1 MDTYQIR
8 VVAYFAA
15 SLPGQPS
22 VTPLRAWQY
31 NPRMGYG
38 RGGFSPALLLSMTFL
53 LRFTSLWLLLLAA
66 LGSTI
71 LASCNSDSQ
80 TQTTE
85 QVASDASA
93 TSVAGGQPLMDS
105 TQLISAFRTEPA
117 FKTQLLPALRF
128 YRERKFQLG
137 WFKNHEPVA
146 QVKNIQAIIGKAA
159 DEGLNP
165 KDYQIR
171 DISKMVSEL
180 EKVRNDSVRRNALE
194 RQTDIALT
202 GTYLKWA
209 NDYYRGVANPRDK
222 KDSSWLI
229 KPNKI
234 KLNKALL
241 TFLGE
246 RKSRYNYYEFAPL
259 HPEYDQLKKA
269 LATYRAEER
278 VGGWPALPANTVLK
292 PGQYSPAVAAL
303 RQRLLGRASG
313 GAASASVVVTA
324 KAGHATD
331 VAALTYDSTLET
343 AVEQFQEDA
352 GLKADGIVRG
362 ETLKQLNVPIGTRI
376 DQLILNMERWRWLPK
391 KFEPNYL
398 LVNIPE
404 YILHVVEN
412 GKEAFNMR
420 VIVGKVLHET
430 PVFSDKMEYVV
441 LAPYWNVPFSIIDN
455 ELRDKLVANPNY
467 LNRLDMEVVKGSG
480 RKATVVGPA
489 SIDWANVTQETF
501 KYTLRRRP
509 GPKNDLGDVKFIF
522 PNSNDIYLHDT
533 PHDELFSQSSRS
545 FSHGCVRLSEPIKL
559 ATYLLRDRPEWDKQT
574 ILDSIATHREK
585 YITLKDKL
593 PVYLVYFTA
602 WADASG
608 HPHFRDDIY
617 GLDKKLARE
626 YFD

>member
-1 MDTYQIR
+1 M
-8 VVAYFAA
+8 
-15 SLPGQPS
+15 S
-22 VTPLRAWQY
+22 
-31 NPRMGYG
+31 
-38 RGGFSPALLLSMTFL
+38 FL
-53 LRFTSLWLLLLAA
+53 FRFTSFLWVLLVIAFGGASLQACGSDQSQTGEHATADAASTASSGTATA
-66 LGSTI
+66 LGP
-71 LASCNSDSQ
+71 
-80 TQTTE
+80 
-85 QVASDASA
+85 
-93 TSVAGGQPLMDS
+93 QPRLDS
-105 TQLISAFRTEPA
+105 TYVIKTFQAEPA
-117 FKTQLLPALRF
+117 FKPQLLAARRF
-128 YRERKFQLG
+128 YRERGFRLA
-137 WFKNHEPVA
+137 WFKDHQPVP
-146 QVKNIQAIIGKAA
+146 QVETLQQIIAKAS
-159 DEGLNP
+159 DEGLDP
-165 KDYQIR
+165 KDYQVK
-171 DISKMVSEL
+171 DFKKL
-180 EKVRNDSVRRNALE
+180 LADLDKVKTDSVSHNALE
-194 RQTDIALT
+194 RQIDVALT
-202 GTYLKWA
+202 GVYMKWA
-209 NDYYRGVANPRDK
+209 NDYYRGVANPRDTK
-222 KDSSWLI
+222 STSWQV

-269 LATYRAEER
+269 LATYRAQER
-278 VGGWPALPANTVLK
+278 AGGWPTLPATLTLK
-292 PGQYSPAVAAL
+292 PGDTSPAVAAL
-303 RQRLLGRASG
+303 RKRLLDSAG
-313 GAASASVVVTA
+313 GAAASTPSPAPTTA
-324 KAGHATD
+324 TAPGTTPGAAPVGQKYDDELVKA
-331 VAALTYDSTLET
+331 VKL
-343 AVEQFQEDA
+343 FQEDA
-352 GLKADGIVRG
+352 GLKPDGIVRG
-362 ETLKQLNVPIGTRI
+362 ETLRQLNVPIGSRI

-391 KFEPNYL
+391 KFEENYL

-404 YILHVVEN
+404 YTLHVIEG

-441 LAPYWNVPFSIIDN
+441 LSPYWNVPFSIIDN

-467 LNRLDMEVVKGSG
+467 LDRLDMEVVKGVG
-480 RKATVVGPA
+480 RKAKLIDPA
-489 SIDWANVTQETF
+489 TIDWANVTQETF

-533 PHDELFSQSSRS
+533 PHDELFSQSNRS

-574 ILDSIATHREK
+574 ILDSIATRHEK
-585 YITLKDKL
+585 YITLKEKL

-602 WADASG
+602 WADADG

>member
-1 MDTYQIR
+1 
-8 VVAYFAA
+8 
-15 SLPGQPS
+15 
-22 VTPLRAWQY
+22 
-31 NPRMGYG
+31 
-38 RGGFSPALLLSMTFL
+38 MTFL
-53 LRFTSLWLLLLAA
+53 LRITSLLWLLLLAA
-66 LGSTI
+66 LGSTT
-71 LASCNSDSQ
+71 LASCGSSDSQ
-80 TQTTE
+80 NQTAGQTAADSS
-85 QVASDASA
+85 V
-93 TSVAGGQPLMDS
+93 TNVAGPQPLLDS
-105 TQLISAFRTEPA
+105 TEVIKAFQAEPK
-117 FKTQLLPALRF
+117 FKAQLLPARRF
-128 YRERKFQLG
+128 YRERGFKLG
-137 WFKNHEPVA
+137 WFKDHQPVA
-146 QVKNIQAIIGKAA
+146 RVKTLQDIIAKAGN
-159 DEGLNP
+159 EGLNS
-165 KDYQIR
+165 KDYQVK
-171 DISKMVSEL
+171 DISKMLAEL
-180 EKVRNDSVRRNALE
+180 EKVRGDSVRRNALE
-194 RQTDIALT
+194 RQVDIALT
-202 GTYLKWA
+202 GTYMKWA
-209 NDYYRGVANPRDK
+209 NDYYRGVANPHDK
-222 KDSSWLI
+222 KDTSWLV

-269 LATYRAEER
+269 LATYRAQER
-278 VGGWPALPANTVLK
+278 AGGWPTLPATLNLK
-292 PGQYSPAVAAL
+292 PGAASPAVAAL
-303 RQRLLGRASG
+303 RKRLLDSAG
-313 GAASASVVVTA
+313 GAAASTPPA
-324 KAGHATD
+324 NPAQPGTP
-331 VAALTYDSTLET
+331 AAAVPAAQVYDPELVQ
-343 AVEQFQEDA
+343 AVKLFQQDA
-352 GLKADGIVRG
+352 GLKPTGIVSG

-391 KFEPNYL
+391 KFEENYL

-404 YILHVVEN
+404 YTLHVIEG

-467 LNRLDMEVVKGSG
+467 LDRLDMEVVKGYG
-480 RKATVVGPA
+480 RKATVIDPA
-489 SIDWANVTQETF
+489 SVDWANVTQATF

-509 GPKNDLGDVKFIF
+509 GPKNDLGNVKFIF

-533 PHDELFSQSSRS
+533 PHDELFSQSNRS

-559 ATYLLRDRPEWDKQT
+559 ATYLLRDRPEWDQAT
-574 ILDSIATHREK
+574 ILDSIATRREK
-585 YITLKDKL
+585 YITLKEKL

-602 WADASG
+602 WADAAG

>member
-1 MDTYQIR
+1 
-8 VVAYFAA
+8 
-15 SLPGQPS
+15 
-22 VTPLRAWQY
+22 
-31 NPRMGYG
+31 
-38 RGGFSPALLLSMTFL
+38 MTFL
-53 LRFTSLWLLLLAA
+53 LRYTSLLWLLLVT
-66 LGSTI
+66 LGSAT
-71 LASCNSDSQ
+71 LASCGSDSQ
-80 TQTTE
+80 NQTAGQT
-85 QVASDASA
+85 SA
-93 TSVAGGQPLMDS
+93 DSSAAAEAGAQPLMDS
-105 TQLISAFRTEPA
+105 TQLINAFRAEPA
-117 FKTQLLPALRF
+117 FKAQLLPARRF
-128 YRERKFQLG
+128 YRERKFQLA
-137 WFKNHEPVA
+137 WFKNHQPVA
-146 QVKNIQAIIGKAA
+146 QVKSIQAITAKAA

-165 KDYQIR
+165 KDYQIK
-171 DISKMVSEL
+171 DISKMLAEL
-180 EKVRNDSVRRNALE
+180 EKVRDDSVRRNGLE
-194 RQTDIALT
+194 RQIDIAMT
-202 GTYLKWA
+202 GTYMKWA

-222 KDSSWLI
+222 KDSSWLV

-234 KLNKALL
+234 KLNKVLA

-269 LATYRAEER
+269 LAAYRAQER
-278 VGGWPALPANTVLK
+278 AGGWPALPANTVLK

-303 RQRLLGRASG
+303 RKRLLDSAG
-313 GAASASVVVTA
+313 GTATSTPAEAAA
-324 KAGHATD
+324 KPGQPVD
-331 VAALTYDSTLET
+331 VAALTYDATLQS
-343 AVEQFQEDA
+343 AVKQFQADA

-404 YILHVVEN
+404 YTLHVIEES
-412 GKEAFNMR
+412 KEAFNMR

-455 ELRDKLVANPNY
+455 ELRDKLSADPSY
-467 LNRLDMEVVKGSG
+467 LDHLDMEVVKGYG
-480 RKATVVGPA
+480 RKATIVDPA
-489 SIDWANVTQETF
+489 SVDWANVTQETF

-545 FSHGCVRLSEPIKL
+545 FSHGCVRLSEPMKL

-585 YITLKDKL
+585 YITLKEKL

-602 WADASG
+602 WADATG

>member
-1 MDTYQIR
+1 
-8 VVAYFAA
+8 
-15 SLPGQPS
+15 
-22 VTPLRAWQY
+22 
-31 NPRMGYG
+31 
-38 RGGFSPALLLSMTFL
+38 MTLL
-53 LRFTSLWLLLLAA
+53 LRFTSQLWLLLAV
-66 LGSTI
+66 LGSAAI
-71 LASCNSDSQ
+71 ASCGSDSP
-80 TQTTE
+80 TQTTD
-85 QVASDASA
+85 QSTADSSTTA
-93 TSVAGGQPLMDS
+93 VAGAQPRMDS
-105 TQLISAFRTEPA
+105 TQLIRAFRAEPA
-117 FKTQLLPALRF
+117 FKAQLLPALRF
-128 YRERKFQLG
+128 YRERRFQLG
-137 WFKNHEPVA
+137 WFKNHQPVA
-146 QVKNIQAIIGKAA
+146 QVKSILAITNKAA

-165 KDYQIR
+165 KDYQIK
-171 DISKMVSEL
+171 DISKMLAEL
-180 EKVRNDSVRRNALE
+180 EKVGDDSVRRNKAE
-194 RQTDIALT
+194 READIALT
-202 GTYLKWA
+202 GTYMKWA
-209 NDYYRGVANPRDK
+209 NDYYRGVANPHDK
-222 KDSSWLI
+222 KDTSWMV

-234 KLNKALL
+234 KLNKALA

-259 HPEYDQLKKA
+259 HPEYDQLKQA
-269 LATYRAEER
+269 LATYRTQER
-278 VGGWPALPANTVLK
+278 TGGWPTLPANTVLK
-292 PGQYSPAVAAL
+292 PGQYSPAVASL
-303 RQRLLGRASG
+303 RKRLLDSAG
-313 GAASASVVVTA
+313 GETASAPAATPA
-324 KAGHATD
+324 KPGQPVD
-331 VAALTYDSTLET
+331 VAALTYDSALEA
-343 AVEQFQEDA
+343 AVKQFQQDA
-352 GLKADGIVRG
+352 GLKPTGIVSG
-362 ETLKQLNVPIGTRI
+362 ETLKQLNVPIGARI

-404 YILHVVEN
+404 YTLHVMEDS
-412 GKEAFNMR
+412 KEAFNMR
-420 VIVGKVLHET
+420 VIVGQVLHET

-455 ELRDKLVANPNY
+455 ELRGKLSADPNY
-467 LNRLDMEVVKGSG
+467 LDHLDMEVVKGSG
-480 RKATVVGPA
+480 RKATAVDPG

-559 ATYLLRDRPEWDKQT
+559 ANYLLRDRPEWDKQT
-574 ILDSIATHREK
+574 VLDSIATRREK
-585 YITLKDKL
+585 YITLKEKL

>member
-1 MDTYQIR
+1 
-8 VVAYFAA
+8 
-15 SLPGQPS
+15 
-22 VTPLRAWQY
+22 
-31 NPRMGYG
+31 
-38 RGGFSPALLLSMTFL
+38 MTFL
-53 LRFTSLWLLLLAA
+53 CRFTSLLWLLLAA
-66 LGSTI
+66 LGSTT
-71 LASCNSDSQ
+71 LASCGSDSQ
-80 TQTTE
+80 QQTAE
-85 QVASDASA
+85 QAATDSSSA
-93 TSVAGGQPLMDS
+93 TAGAGIGAQPRMDS
-105 TQLISAFRTEPA
+105 TRLISAFRGELA
-117 FKTQLLPALRF
+117 FKAQLLPALRF
-128 YRERKFQLG
+128 YRDRKFQLG
-137 WFKNHEPVA
+137 WFRNHEPVA
-146 QVKNIQAIIGKAA
+146 QVKNILAITSKAA

-165 KDYQIR
+165 KDYQIK
-171 DISKMVSEL
+171 DISKMLAEL
-180 EKVRNDSVRRNALE
+180 EKIRDDSVRRNALE
-194 RQTDIALT
+194 RQADIALT

-209 NDYYRGVANPRDK
+209 NDYYRGIANPRDK
-222 KDSSWLI
+222 KDTSWLV

-234 KLNKALL
+234 KLNKALA

-259 HPEYDQLKKA
+259 HPEYDQLKQA
-269 LATYRAEER
+269 LATYRAQER
-278 VGGWPALPANTVLK
+278 AGGWPALPANTVLK

-303 RQRLLGRASG
+303 RKRLPDTAD
-313 GAASASVVVTA
+313 GAAANAPAATA
-324 KAGHATD
+324 AVKPGQATN
-331 VAALTYDSTLET
+331 VAALTYDPTLEA
-343 AVEQFQEDA
+343 AVKQFQQDA

-404 YILHVVEN
+404 YMLHVIEEN
-412 GKEAFNMR
+412 KEAFNMR
-420 VIVGKVLHET
+420 VIVGKALHET

-455 ELRDKLVANPNY
+455 ELRDKLAANPSY
-467 LNRLDMEVVKGSG
+467 LDRLDMEVVKGSG
-480 RKATVVGPA
+480 RKATVVDPA

-533 PHDELFSQSSRS
+533 PHDELFAQSSRS

-559 ATYLLRDRPEWDKQT
+559 AEYLLRDRPDWDKQT

-585 YITLKDKL
+585 YITLKNKL

>member
-1 MDTYQIR
+1 
-8 VVAYFAA
+8 
-15 SLPGQPS
+15 
-22 VTPLRAWQY
+22 
-31 NPRMGYG
+31 
-38 RGGFSPALLLSMTFL
+38 MTLL
-53 LRFTSLWLLLLAA
+53 LRFTSQLWLLLAV
-66 LGSTI
+66 LGSAAI
-71 LASCNSDSQ
+71 ASCGSDSP
-80 TQTTE
+80 TQTTD
-85 QVASDASA
+85 QSTADSSTTA
-93 TSVAGGQPLMDS
+93 VAGAQPRMDS
-105 TQLISAFRTEPA
+105 TQLIRVFRAEPA
-117 FKTQLLPALRF
+117 FKAQLLPALRF
-128 YRERKFQLG
+128 YRERRFQLG
-137 WFKNHEPVA
+137 WFKNHQPVA
-146 QVKNIQAIIGKAA
+146 QVKSILAITNKAA

-165 KDYQIR
+165 KDYQIK
-171 DISKMVSEL
+171 DISKMLAEL
-180 EKVRNDSVRRNALE
+180 EKVEDDSVRRNKAE
-194 RQTDIALT
+194 READIALT
-202 GTYLKWA
+202 GTYMKWA
-209 NDYYRGVANPRDK
+209 NDYYRGVANPHDK
-222 KDSSWLI
+222 KDTSWMV

-234 KLNKALL
+234 KLNKALA

-259 HPEYDQLKKA
+259 HPEYDQLKQA
-269 LATYRAEER
+269 LATYRTQER
-278 VGGWPALPANTVLK
+278 TGGWPTLPANTVLK
-292 PGQYSPAVAAL
+292 PGQYSPAVASL
-303 RQRLLGRASG
+303 RKRLLDSAG
-313 GAASASVVVTA
+313 GETASAPAATLA
-324 KAGHATD
+324 KPGQPVD
-331 VAALTYDSTLET
+331 VAALTYDSALEA
-343 AVEQFQEDA
+343 AVKQFQQDA
-352 GLKADGIVRG
+352 GLKPTGIVSG
-362 ETLKQLNVPIGTRI
+362 ETLKQLNVPIGARI

-404 YILHVVEN
+404 YTLHVMEDS
-412 GKEAFNMR
+412 KEAFNMR

-441 LAPYWNVPFSIIDN
+441 LSPYWNVPFSIIEN
-455 ELRDKLVANPNY
+455 ELRGKLTANPNY
-467 LNRLDMEVVKGSG
+467 LDHLDMEVVKGSG
-480 RKATVVGPA
+480 RKAIAVDPG

-559 ATYLLRDRPEWDKQT
+559 ANYLLRDRPEWDKQT
-574 ILDSIATHREK
+574 VLDSIATRREK
-585 YITLKDKL
+585 YITLKEKL

>member
-1 MDTYQIR
+1 
-8 VVAYFAA
+8 
-15 SLPGQPS
+15 
-22 VTPLRAWQY
+22 
-31 NPRMGYG
+31 
-38 RGGFSPALLLSMTFL
+38 MTFL
-53 LRFTSLWLLLLAA
+53 LRFNSLLWLLLAA
-66 LGSTI
+66 LGSTT
-71 LASCNSDSQ
+71 LASCGSDSQ
-80 TQTTE
+80 SQTAE
-85 QVASDASA
+85 QGTSDTPA
-93 TSVAGGQPLMDS
+93 TSVAGAQPLMDS
-105 TQLISAFRTEPA
+105 TQLINAFRSEPA
-117 FKTQLLPALRF
+117 FKPQLMPARRF
-128 YRERKFQLG
+128 YRERKFRLG

-146 QVKNIQAIIGKAA
+146 QVKSILAITSKAA

-165 KDYQIR
+165 KDYQVK
-171 DISKMVSEL
+171 DISKMLGEL
-180 EKVRNDSVRRNALE
+180 EKVQGDSVRRNALE
-194 RQTDIALT
+194 RQADIALT

-222 KDSSWLI
+222 KDSSWLV

-278 VGGWPALPANTVLK
+278 AGGWPVLPANTVLK

-303 RQRLLGRASG
+303 RKRLLGSTNG
-313 GAASASVVVTA
+313 ETASAPATA
-324 KAGHATD
+324 AKPTD
-331 VAALTYDSTLET
+331 VAALTYNPALEA
-343 AVEQFQEDA
+343 AVKQFQEDA

-391 KFEPNYL
+391 KFEANYL

-404 YILHVVEN
+404 YTLHVVED

-455 ELRDKLVANPNY
+455 ELRDKLVADPNY
-467 LNRLDMEVVKGSG
+467 LDRLDMEVVKGNG
-480 RKATVVGPA
+480 RKATIVDPA
-489 SIDWANVTQETF
+489 TVDWANVTQETF

-533 PHDELFSQSSRS
+533 PHDELFAQSSRS

-574 ILDSIATHREK
+574 LLDSIATHREK
-585 YITLKDKL
+585 YITLKAKL

-608 HPHFRDDIY
+608 RPHFRDDIY

>member
-1 MDTYQIR
+1 M
-8 VVAYFAA
+8 
-15 SLPGQPS
+15 
-22 VTPLRAWQY
+22 
-31 NPRMGYG
+31 
-38 RGGFSPALLLSMTFL
+38 
-53 LRFTSLWLLLLAA
+53 AA
-66 LGSTI
+66 LGSTT
-71 LASCNSDSQ
+71 LASCGSDSQ
-80 TQTTE
+80 NQTAGQT
-85 QVASDASA
+85 VADS
-93 TSVAGGQPLMDS
+93 SVTTAAGSQLLLDS
-105 TQLISAFRTEPA
+105 TTVINAFQVEPK
-117 FKTQLLPALRF
+117 FKAQLLPARRF
-128 YRERKFQLG
+128 YRERGFRLG
-137 WFKNHEPVA
+137 WFKDHQPVA
-146 QVKNIQAIIGKAA
+146 RVRTLQDIIAKAGN
-159 DEGLNP
+159 EGLNP
-165 KDYQIR
+165 KDYQVK
-171 DISKMVSEL
+171 DLSKMLAEL
-180 EKVRNDSVRRNALE
+180 KTVQGDSVRRNALE
-194 RQTDIALT
+194 RQVDIALT
-202 GTYLKWA
+202 GTYMKWA
-209 NDYYRGVANPRDK
+209 NDYYRGVANPHDK
-222 KDSSWLI
+222 KDASWLV

-269 LATYRAEER
+269 LATYRAQEHA
-278 VGGWPALPANTVLK
+278 GGWPVLPGTLNLK
-292 PGQYSPAVAAL
+292 PGATSPAVAAL
-303 RQRLLGRASG
+303 RKRLLDSVG
-313 GAASASVVVTA
+313 GATASPLPTTSNQPAA
-324 KAGHATD
+324 P
-331 VAALTYDSTLET
+331 VAVAPSAQVYDSELVQ
-343 AVEQFQEDA
+343 AVKLFQQDA
-352 GLKADGIVRG
+352 GLKPTGTVSG
-362 ETLKQLNVPIGTRI
+362 ETLKELNVPIGTRI

-404 YILHVVEN
+404 YTLHVIEAD
-412 GKEAFNMR
+412 KEVFNMR

-455 ELRDKLVANPNY
+455 ELRGKLAANPNY

-480 RKATVVGPA
+480 RKATVINPA
-489 SIDWANVTQETF
+489 SVDWANVTQETF

-533 PHDELFSQSSRS
+533 PHDELFSQSNRS

-559 ATYLLRDRPEWDKQT
+559 ATYLLRDRPEWDQAT
-574 ILDSIATHREK
+574 ILDTIATHREK
-585 YITLKDKL
+585 YITLKEKL

-602 WADASG
+602 WADADG

>member
-1 MDTYQIR
+1 
-8 VVAYFAA
+8 
-15 SLPGQPS
+15 
-22 VTPLRAWQY
+22 
-31 NPRMGYG
+31 
-38 RGGFSPALLLSMTFL
+38 MTFL
-53 LRFTSLWLLLLAA
+53 FRFTSLLWLLLAA
-66 LGSTI
+66 LGSTT
-71 LASCNSDSQ
+71 LASCGADSQ
-80 TQTTE
+80 QQTAE
-85 QVASDASA
+85 QVVTDSSSA
-93 TSVAGGQPLMDS
+93 TAGAGIGAQPRMDS
-105 TQLISAFRTEPA
+105 TQLISVFRGEPA
-117 FKTQLLPALRF
+117 FKSQLLPALRF
-128 YRERKFQLG
+128 YRDRKFQLG
-137 WFKNHEPVA
+137 WFKNHQPVA
-146 QVKNIQAIIGKAA
+146 QVASLQATTNKAA

-165 KDYQIR
+165 KDYQIK
-171 DISKMVSEL
+171 DISKMLAEL
-180 EKVRNDSVRRNALE
+180 EKVGNDSVRRNTLE
-194 RQTDIALT
+194 RQVDMALT

-209 NDYYRGVANPRDK
+209 NDYYRGIANPRDK
-222 KDSSWLI
+222 KDTSWLV

-234 KLNKALL
+234 NLNKALT
-241 TFLGE
+241 TFQGE

-259 HPEYDQLKKA
+259 HPEYDQLKQA
-269 LATYRAEER
+269 LATCRAQER
-278 VGGWPALPANTVLK
+278 AGGWPLLPANTVLK

-303 RQRLLGRASG
+303 RKRLPDTAD
-313 GAASASVVVTA
+313 GAAANAPAATA
-324 KAGHATD
+324 AVKPGQATN
-331 VAALTYDSTLET
+331 VAALTYDPTLEA
-343 AVEQFQEDA
+343 AVKQFQQDA

-404 YILHVVEN
+404 YMLHVIEEN
-412 GKEAFNMR
+412 KEAFNMR
-420 VIVGKVLHET
+420 VIVGKALHET

-455 ELRDKLVANPNY
+455 ELRDKLAANPSY
-467 LNRLDMEVVKGSG
+467 LDRLDMEVVKGSG
-480 RKATVVGPA
+480 RKATVVDPA

-533 PHDELFSQSSRS
+533 PHDELFAQSSRS

-559 ATYLLRDRPEWDKQT
+559 AEYLLRDRPDWDKQT

-585 YITLKDKL
+585 YITLKNKL